1 MIFRTREELD
11 HAVVTMHNDGMSK
24 RSLAKKFK
32 MSRNTIRK
40 IIDNN
45 QKNRDQGHS
54 ALDGGKVPG
63 KSKLDPH
70 VPRIESLLNL
80 YPKITGQRMFE
91 ELRDDGYTGGIT
103 ILRERLAD
111 LRPHPK
117 KTPVVRFETL
127 PGVQSQM
134 DWSPYTI
141 NFAKTGKLKVNCFS
155 YILGFSRR
163 QYIDF
168 TLDRTFFTMIRRH
181 QDAFNYFGGVTRHC
195 LYDGEKTV
203 LLRWE
208 AGRPVYNPQ
217 FISFI
222 THYMSK
228 PVGCLPGRA
237 QTKGKV
243 ERPFQYVEGNL
254 LNARTFEDL
263 EDLRTTARWWMKN
276 RSDCHIHDTT
286 HEPPLERFL
295 AQEQAALTPLPQ
307 HPYDSSQV
315 VLRVC
320 RLDGFVELET
330 NFYSVPFE
338 YVADILAVKVGEHE
352 VAVYSPDLDQIAC
365 HERIPDGMAK
375 KSENPDH
382 RRSPK
387 IRYGLEPVRES
398 FLALGEF
405 AEPFLSE
412 LQIKQPRNAGVHAR
426 IILAMKENY
435 YADDINKALKHA
447 IGYYAFD
454 GKAIERI
461 LAATARKRTLESFRN
476 EKAKSQL
483 EKVLPKVKQRPLGE
497 YSALISR
504 GDNK

>member
-1 MIFRTREELD
+1 LIFRTREELD
-11 HAVVTMHNDGMSK
+11 HAVVTMHNDGLSK
-24 RSLAKKFK
+24 RALAKKFK

-40 IIDNN
+40 IIDKNK
-45 QKNRDQGHS
+45 KNRDKGHS

-63 KSKLDPH
+63 KSKLDH
-70 VPRIESLLNL
+70 YVPRIESLLNL

-117 KTPVVRFETL
+117 KTPVVRFETF
-127 PGVQSQM
+127 PGEQSQM

-141 NFAKTGKLKVNCFS
+141 NFAKGGKLKVNCFS

-181 QDAFNYFGGVTRHC
+181 QDAFNYFGGVTQHC

-228 PVGCLPGRA
+228 PLGCLPGRP

-295 AQEQAALTPLPQ
+295 AQEKVTLIPLPQ

-315 VLRVC
+315 VLRIC
-320 RLDGFVELET
+320 RLDGFVEFET

-365 HERIPDGMAK
+365 HERISNGMAK

-382 RRSPK
+382 RRSTK
-387 IRYGLEPVRES
+387 IRYGLEPVRET

-405 AEPFLSE
+405 AEPFLSG

-461 LAATARKRTLESFRN
+461 LASTARKRTLESFRN

-483 EKVLPKVKQRPLGE
+483 EKVLPKVKQRSLGE

-504 GDNK
+504 GDKK